1 MLFNFYFFLIFGF
14 LYKMSEEAL
23 EDIEK
28 TFKFY
33 DIFQHEEVA
42 ELNKEYCYVTIN
54 VKSKLSGEKSLFDI
68 SYNYTYSNNK
78 SQRANP
84 FNYSKNIQDTDME
97 GVIVNKNSLTEKL
110 IEYLIMDREETEKV
124 SGGIFWLQYKI
135 KIMETL
141 ANFWD

>member
-1 MLFNFYFFLIFGF
+1 MR
-14 LYKMSEEAL
+14 KQAT

-33 DIFQHEEVA
+33 DIFDNKDEAEE
-42 ELNKEYCYVTIN
+42 NKEYCYVTIN
-54 VKSKLSGEKSLFDI
+54 VKSKLSGGKPIFDI

-84 FNYSKNIQDTDME
+84 FNYSKNIQDVDME
-97 GVIVNKNSLTEKL
+97 GVIVYKNSLTEKL
-110 IEYLIMDREETEKV
+110 VEYLMMDREETEKV